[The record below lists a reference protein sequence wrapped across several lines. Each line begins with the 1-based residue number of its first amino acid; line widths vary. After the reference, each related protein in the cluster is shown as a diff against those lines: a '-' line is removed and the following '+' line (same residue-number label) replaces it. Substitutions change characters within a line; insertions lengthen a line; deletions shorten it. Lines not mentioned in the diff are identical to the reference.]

1 MAFEKYLHK
10 RFWLVSRLW
19 FHSNMFVKSLL
30 LSCLLNFI
38 YIIIIRIQT
47 STQMES
53 LDRNTHTLTVLLFHN
68 IICLGYNDWFWL
80 NKKVHSKK
88 NGLLVL
94 ISGYFLY
101 PTMFL
106 RSSSTDVIP
115 PRPKFS
121 TNTFRTFGETKA
133 GNVGPIWIFLMPR

>member
-1 MAFEKYLHK
+1 
-10 RFWLVSRLW
+10 
-19 FHSNMFVKSLL
+19 
-30 LSCLLNFI
+30 
-38 YIIIIRIQT
+38 
-47 STQMES
+47 MES
-53 LDRNTHTLTVLLFHN
+53 LDHNTQALTVVLFHN
-68 IICLGYNDWFWL
+68 IICLDSNDLFWL

-94 ISGYFLY
+94 ISGYLVY

-133 GNVGPIWIFLMPR
+133 GNVGPI